1 MEFVKDVL
9 CSVKKVSQFL
19 EFTNDPFLLQL
30 CEQKKVK
37 EIVIPQFE
45 GFGING
51 MWEQAQEIPQLLL
64 YFPKYP
70 EGRLP
75 NREFFFKGL
84 LNYSSS
90 SLSSIGLQQL
100 VPNQAR

>member
-45 GFGING
+45 EFGMNG
-51 MWEQAQEIPQLLL
+51 MWEQAQQIPQLLL
-64 YFPKYP
+64 L
-70 EGRLP
+70 LP
-75 NREFFFKGL
+75 LKADSRTERSFSRFCSITL
-84 LNYSSS
+84 LS